1 MLIYFTVDIELQ
13 MTNITDVIS
22 DTVFNKY
29 KISDPY
35 YWPEKINESFREYCI
50 QKGPEFFQNKN
61 DDFKHSARVYG
72 ILFILYSFK

>member
-35 YWPEKINESFREYCI
+35 YWPEKINDSFREVFCT
-50 QKGPEFFQNKN
+50 
-61 DDFKHSARVYG
+61 
-72 ILFILYSFK
+72 